1 MLDINK
7 RKEMFKATVEDVIAE
22 LEKFPKETKVCCLG
36 SELIYIHVHKDGDI
50 ITFDDCD
57 LSEFYENDEY

>member
-7 RKEMFKATVEDVIAE
+7 RKGMFNATVEDVIAE
-22 LEKFPKETKVCCLG
+22 LEKFPKKTKVCCLG
-36 SELIYIHVHKDGDI
+36 SELFYIHVHKDGDI
-50 ITFDDCD
+50 ITLDDCD